1 MAGRIGR
8 VGNRMNAVNKV
19 HSAEVRKSPAARGA
33 GEDRREEERGLMER
47 AKAGDGA
54 AFDEMTR
61 RYSEKAYS
69 VAYQM
74 LASHDDA
81 RDLVQDAFLE
91 VFRTLERFNTQ
102 YRFSTWLYRILINK
116 CINYRKRETR
126 RRMFSFSDYGARNGG
141 AGQQFL
147 VSNLASS
154 EKNPH
159 EVLENVELKRSIMAA
174 LDTLSE
180 RHRTVVVLF
189 DLEGLSHRQ
198 IAEILQCPEGTVMS
212 RLHHGRLKLK
222 RVLSKRLSGYLDL

>member
-1 MAGRIGR
+1 MDQGCNWVNTVSKIHSVAERKR
-8 VGNRMNAVNKV
+8 PAVQ
-19 HSAEVRKSPAARGA
+19 GA
-33 GEDRREEERGLMER
+33 SEDRREEERRLMER
-47 AKAGDGA
+47 AKSGDGS

-116 CINYRKRETR
+116 CINYRKREAR
-126 RRMFSFSDYGARNGG
+126 RRMYSFSDYGGRNGG
-141 AGQQFL
+141 AGKQFL
-147 VSNLASS
+147 VSNLPSS
-154 EKNPH
+154 EKTPH
-159 EVLENVELKRSIMAA
+159 EVLENAELKRSIMAA

-222 RVLSKRLSGYLDL
+222 RLLSKRLAGYLDL

>member
-1 MAGRIGR
+1 
-8 VGNRMNAVNKV
+8 MNTVSKIHSVAERKRPAVQ
-19 HSAEVRKSPAARGA
+19 GA
-33 GEDRREEERGLMER
+33 SEDRREEERRLMER
-47 AKAGDGA
+47 AKSGDGS

-116 CINYRKRETR
+116 CINYRKREAR
-126 RRMFSFSDYGARNGG
+126 RRMYSFSDYGGRNGG
-141 AGQQFL
+141 TGKQFL
-147 VSNLASS
+147 VSNLPSS
-154 EKNPH
+154 EKTPH
-159 EVLENVELKRSIMAA
+159 EVLENAELKRSIMAA

-222 RVLSKRLSGYLDL
+222 RVLSKRLAGYLDL

>member
-1 MAGRIGR
+1 
-8 VGNRMNAVNKV
+8 MNTVNKV
-19 HSAEVRKSPAARGA
+19 HSAEKRKTVARGA

-47 AKAGDGA
+47 AKAGDA
-54 AFDEMTR
+54 RAFDEMTR

-81 RDLVQDAFLE
+81 RDLVQDAFFE

-116 CINYRKRETR
+116 CINYRKRESR
-126 RRMFSFSDYGARNGG
+126 RRMFSFSDYGTRNGST
-141 AGQQFL
+141 GQQFL
-147 VSNLASS
+147 VANLPSS

-159 EVLENVELKRSIMAA
+159 EVLENEELRRSIMSA
-174 LDTLSE
+174 LDSLSE

-189 DLEGLSHRQ
+189 DLEGLSHKE

-222 RVLSKRLSGYLDL
+222 RVLSKRLTGYLLDL

>member
-1 MAGRIGR
+1 MGLDQGCNR
-8 VGNRMNAVNKV
+8 VNTVSKI
-19 HSAEVRKSPAARGA
+19 HSVAERKRPAAQGA
-33 GEDRREEERGLMER
+33 SEDRREEERRLMER
-47 AKAGDGA
+47 AKSGDGS

-116 CINYRKRETR
+116 CINYRKREAR
-126 RRMFSFSDYGARNGG
+126 RRMYSFSDYGGRNDG
-141 AGQQFL
+141 AGKQFL
-147 VSNLASS
+147 VSNLPSS

-159 EVLENVELKRSIMAA
+159 EVLENAELKRSIMAA

-222 RVLSKRLSGYLDL
+222 RVLSKRLAGYLDL

>member
-1 MAGRIGR
+1 
-8 VGNRMNAVNKV
+8 MNTVNQV
-19 HSAEVRKSPAARGA
+19 HSVEERKTAAAHGA

-47 AKAGDGA
+47 AKAGDGP

-81 RDLVQDAFLE
+81 RDLVQDAFFE

-116 CINYRKRETR
+116 CINYRKREAR
-126 RRMFSFSDYGARNGG
+126 RRMFSFSDYGTRNGS

-147 VSNLASS
+147 VANLASS
-154 EKNPH
+154 EKTPH
-159 EVLENVELKRSIMAA
+159 EVLENDELRRSIMAA

-189 DLEGLSHRQ
+189 DLEGLSHKE

-222 RVLSKRLSGYLDL
+222 RLLSKRLTGYLDL

>member
-1 MAGRIGR
+1 MGLDQGCNWVNTVSKIHSVAERKR
-8 VGNRMNAVNKV
+8 PAV
-19 HSAEVRKSPAARGA
+19 RGA
-33 GEDRREEERGLMER
+33 SEDRREEERRLMER
-47 AKAGDGA
+47 AKSGDGS

-116 CINYRKRETR
+116 CINYRKREAR
-126 RRMFSFSDYGARNGG
+126 RRMYSFSDYGGRNGG
-141 AGQQFL
+141 AGKQFL
-147 VSNLASS
+147 VSNLPSS
-154 EKNPH
+154 EKTPH
-159 EVLENVELKRSIMAA
+159 EVLENAELKRSIMAA

-222 RVLSKRLSGYLDL
+222 RVLSKRLAGYLDL

>member
-1 MAGRIGR
+1 
-8 VGNRMNAVNKV
+8 
-19 HSAEVRKSPAARGA
+19 
-33 GEDRREEERGLMER
+33 MER
-47 AKAGDGA
+47 AKAGDDS

-61 RYSEKAYS
+61 RYTEKAYS

-81 RDLVQDAFLE
+81 RDLVQDAFFE

-126 RRMFSFSDYGARNGG
+126 RRMFSFSDYGTRNGG
-141 AGQQFL
+141 GRDFL
-147 VSNLASS
+147 VANLPSS
-154 EKNPH
+154 EKTPH
-159 EVLENVELKRSIMAA
+159 EVLESDELRRSIMAA

-189 DLEGLSHRQ
+189 DLEGLSHRE

-222 RVLSKRLSGYLDL
+222 RLLSKRLTGYLDF

>member
-1 MAGRIGR
+1 
-8 VGNRMNAVNKV
+8 MNAVNQV
-19 HSAEVRKSPAARGA
+19 HSAGLPKTAARGV

-47 AKAGDGA
+47 AKAGDGR

-61 RYSEKAYS
+61 RYTEKAYS

-81 RDLVQDAFLE
+81 RDLVQDAFFE

-116 CINYRKRETR
+116 CINYRKRESR
-126 RRMFSFSDYGARNGG
+126 RRMFSFSDYGTRNGG
-141 AGQQFL
+141 TGQQFL
-147 VSNLASS
+147 VANLPSS

-159 EVLENVELKRSIMAA
+159 EVLENDELRRSIMSA

-189 DLEGLSHRQ
+189 DLEGLSHKE

-222 RVLSKRLSGYLDL
+222 RVLSKRLTGYLLDL

>member
-1 MAGRIGR
+1 MDQGCNWVNTVSKIHSVAERKR
-8 VGNRMNAVNKV
+8 PAVQ
-19 HSAEVRKSPAARGA
+19 GA
-33 GEDRREEERGLMER
+33 SEDRREEERRLMER
-47 AKAGDGA
+47 AKSGDGS

-116 CINYRKRETR
+116 CINYRKREAR
-126 RRMFSFSDYGARNGG
+126 RRMYSFSDYGGRNGG
-141 AGQQFL
+141 SGKQFL

-154 EKNPH
+154 EKTPH
-159 EVLENVELKRSIMAA
+159 EVLENAELKRSIMSA

-222 RVLSKRLSGYLDL
+222 RVLSKRLAGYLDL

>member
-1 MAGRIGR
+1 MERTGRGR
-8 VGNRMNAVNKV
+8 DRMNVMNQV
-19 HSAEVRKSPAARGA
+19 HSAERQETTAAQAA

-47 AKAGDGA
+47 AKAGDGP

-81 RDLVQDAFLE
+81 RDLVQDAFFE

-116 CINYRKRETR
+116 CINYRKREAR
-126 RRMFSFSDYGARNGG
+126 RRMFSFSDYGTRNGS

-154 EKNPH
+154 EKTPH
-159 EVLENVELKRSIMAA
+159 EVLENDELRRSIMAA

-189 DLEGLSHRQ
+189 DLEGLSHKE

-222 RVLSKRLSGYLDL
+222 RLLSKRLTGYLDL

>member
-1 MAGRIGR
+1 MELDQGCNWVNTVSKIHSVAERKR
-8 VGNRMNAVNKV
+8 PAVQ
-19 HSAEVRKSPAARGA
+19 GA
-33 GEDRREEERGLMER
+33 SEDRREEERRLMER
-47 AKAGDGA
+47 AKTGDGS

-116 CINYRKRETR
+116 CINYRKREAR
-126 RRMFSFSDYGARNGG
+126 RRMYSFSDYGGRNGG
-141 AGQQFL
+141 AGKQFL
-147 VSNLASS
+147 VSNLPSS
-154 EKNPH
+154 EKTPH
-159 EVLENVELKRSIMAA
+159 EVLENAELKRSIMSA

-222 RVLSKRLSGYLDL
+222 RVLSKRLAGYLDL